1 MNKVKKNP
9 SSSLKGKAMSEVN
22 IQYVMKTIISQS
34 QDMMETE
41 TFPPIV
47 KI

>member
-1 MNKVKKNP
+1 MNKVKQQNKKDH
-9 SSSLKGKAMSEVN
+9 SHSLKGKVN
-22 IQYVMKTIISQS
+22 IQYVIRNIISQS

-41 TFPPIV
+41 TFPPTV